1 VNWLRRRS
9 IHGRL
14 TACRVGEL
22 LGGVAGLGWPAE
34 AVQEVAELHAQRVEV
49 AERRGK
55 TNPQRLSSSEFKQGG
70 EIDGA
75 VWHACAGPAEGR
87 SGSRRSR
94 GRASGSPEAAREAGG
109 REPAAEETDSGGAD
123 LRWSWR

>member
-1 VNWLRRRS
+1 MNWLRRRS
-9 IHGRL
+9 IHGRP

-22 LGGVAGLGWPAE
+22 RGGVAGLGWTAE

-55 TNPQRLSSSEFKQGG
+55 TNPQRLSSSEFKQERRDRRSGV
-70 EIDGA
+70 ERLRGA
-75 VWHACAGPAEGR
+75 SEGR

-109 REPAAEETDSGGAD
+109 REPTAEETGGGGAE
-123 LRWSWR
+123 LRWS